1 MEYSQILPVLEI
13 LLFLFLNL
21 NIYSKTIKIL
31 KNQN

>member
-13 LLFLFLNL
+13 WLFLFLNL